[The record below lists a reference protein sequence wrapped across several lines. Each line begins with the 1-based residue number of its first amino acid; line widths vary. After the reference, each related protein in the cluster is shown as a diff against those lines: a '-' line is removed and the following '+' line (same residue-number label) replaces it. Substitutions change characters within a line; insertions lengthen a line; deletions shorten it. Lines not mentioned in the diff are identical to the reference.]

1 MNPLVIYLLKSNLL
15 LIFFWLFY
23 RLFLRKETF
32 YTPIRWYF
40 VGSVVLSLIVPLL
53 SYTRTVII
61 KQELVPAEFDFVPNF
76 PIEDMFVPMAEPSF
90 WETIDWQNV
99 LLFLIGA
106 ISLILL
112 LKSGYQIFKL
122 YMSVKNLPSSG
133 KNPLIKITQNQQ
145 NIYSFYRWIVV
156 PENKISCPDLN
167 IILAH
172 EKIHLNQKHT
182 LDLIFIELVSAVF
195 WFNPLIKRLQKDI
208 NTNLEFIV
216 DEKMVVEYERVAYQ
230 KSLLQEQSTH
240 SPAYINAFST
250 NDLKKR
256 IIQLNTQK
264 SKSMK
269 KLKFLLTAPVLVA
282 FFVFFQVETVAQIQT
297 IEMEETTTNETS
309 YIVAS
314 NFSEREF
321 KKLTKELKDKFDIEF
336 IINRIEY
343 KDDKVSILDYIIQ
356 KGKHKVSSSTTM
368 LEGGIDPFLITV
380 SPNGEKP
387 FRVEKYPENEKYSY
401 TVDDRVDV
409 DFDISKE
416 EWKNKSWIDKIT
428 KKQKTVFLIDGKQ
441 VSASEVRQL
450 ADDEVFTINIYK
462 DKGTVNK
469 YGENTDCVVVIRTE
483 KQIRNVNTFSV
494 SPESLKSNREN
505 YEELIEKFPVVIDDV
520 PQTKEQ
526 LKKFDNTKIQS
537 MYLEI
542 IHGTKNETIYH
553 LSTKPVDYDVEHEKK
568 RVKERAAKENYI
580 TNKNGES
587 VNGKSLDNL
596 EIPEGFEK
604 ISIYNRWGNLV
615 YESKENKK
623 FEKKQLDNLVGGT
636 YFYVIRTKGKEKS
649 GYIQIETEKN
659 ISTTTIDN
667 NGIFIENPAAGI
679 NINNNDK
686 ILLIVDGKEVSVED
700 FKKIDPKNIENIT
713 ILSQA
718 EQLKPYGEKGKY
730 GVMLIKTKSQKKIDR
745 ETAIEKRRVEAEKKR
760 KEMIERHRQAMTRHE
775 QAMAHHKQVTERK
788 SVQNQKE
795 DNFMDDF
802 HQINYVL
809 NKTKSI
815 KDEVKD
821 ENSETRQILVKMFL
835 PEEEEEME
843 VSRNY

>member
-53 SYTRTVII
+53 NYTRTVII

-76 PIEDMFVPMAEPSF
+76 STEDTFVPMAESSF

-106 ISLILL
+106 LSLILL
-112 LKSGYQIFKL
+112 LKSVCQIFKL
-122 YMSVKNLPSSG
+122 YMSVKNLPFSG

-172 EKIHLNQKHT
+172 EKIHLDQKHT

-216 DEKMVVEYERVAYQ
+216 DEKMVAEYERVAYQ
-230 KSLLQEQSTH
+230 KSLLQEQNAY
-240 SPAYINAFST
+240 SPAYINGFST

-282 FFVFFQVETVAQIQT
+282 FFAFFQVETVAQIQT
-297 IEMEETTTNETS
+297 IEVEETTTNETS

-343 KDDKVSILDYIIQ
+343 KDDKVSVLDYIIR
-356 KGKHKVSSSTTM
+356 KGKYKISSSTTM

-416 EWKNKSWIDKIT
+416 EWKDKSWIDKIT
-428 KKQKTVFLIDGKQ
+428 KSQKTVFLIDGKQ

-462 DKGTVNK
+462 DKGNVNK
-469 YGENTDCVVVIRTE
+469 YSENADCVVVIRTE

-553 LSTKPVDYDVEHEKK
+553 LSTKPIDYDVDEKK
-568 RVKERAAKENYI
+568 RVEERAAKENYV

-587 VNGKSLDNL
+587 VNAESLDNL
-596 EIPEGFEK
+596 EIFEGFEK

-686 ILLIVDGKEVSVED
+686 ILLIVDGKEVSVGD
-700 FKKIDPKNIENIT
+700 FKKIEPKNIENIT

-760 KEMIERHRQAMTRHE
+760 KEMIERHQQTMTRHE
-775 QAMAHHKQVTERK
+775 QATEKK

-795 DNFMDDF
+795 DNFADNFNLLKSIFNDM
-802 HQINYVL
+802 
-809 NKTKSI
+809 KSI
-815 KDEVKD
+815 KDEV
-821 ENSETRQILVKMFL
+821 ENENVTITHISAKISF
-835 PEEEEEME
+835 PEEGIEME
-843 VSRNY
+843 MLENY